1 MLTFQV
7 LCLVASVTGM
17 PEQPAIHVVQVPGD
31 ISNQNSTLVRGVSG
45 DGRVVVGQ
53 SFHNV
58 VSNRQ
63 SALIWTQPNGS
74 SSFAAAD
81 ATAVNYDGT
90 VVVGRKRVS
99 AEGAYRWSSSGGFV
113 TLPDFDGQTKST
125 ALGVS
130 GDGNYTIGYAQY
142 DTVTLRHIRVARWDA
157 QGGLDLRIGNTGPMP
172 GAINFDGSAYTYHKE
187 EWGGLRS
194 YLYTGHY
201 LDRLP
206 IFDGW
211 TDTAVVDMNDS
222 GDVMF
227 GTTSRIDP
235 GTGRLRQLASVW
247 RGFDEVQP
255 LAMPVGALD
264 SSTTCANQAG
274 AVIAGRIIW
283 ADGSN
288 RMVFWTDQG
297 VFDAIDVWTAS
308 GIDLS
313 GWSLSSMT
321 IADISADGSTVVGN
335 GTFNGFARGFVI
347 TGLTIP
353 SPSAAA
359 LLGSAPVFCLARR
372 RRTAP

>member
-7 LCLVASVTGM
+7 LCLVASVTGL
-17 PEQPAIHVVQVPGD
+17 PEQPAINVVQVPGD

-74 SSFAAAD
+74 NSFAAAD

-157 QGGLDLRIGNTGPMP
+157 QGGLI
-172 GAINFDGSAYTYHKE
+172 FESATPDPCLAPSTSME
-187 EWGGLRS
+187 AR
-194 YLYTGHY
+194 T
-201 LDRLP
+201 P
-206 IFDGW
+206 
-211 TDTAVVDMNDS
+211 
-222 GDVMF
+222 
-227 GTTSRIDP
+227 TTR
-235 GTGRLRQLASVW
+235 R
-247 RGFDEVQP
+247 
-255 LAMPVGALD
+255 
-264 SSTTCANQAG
+264 NG
-274 AVIAGRIIW
+274 AVCAHTFTPDTI
-283 ADGSN
+283 S
-288 RMVFWTDQG
+288 TD
-297 VFDAIDVWTAS
+297 S
-308 GIDLS
+308 P
-313 GWSLSSMT
+313 SSMAGP
-321 IADISADGSTVVGN
+321 I
-335 GTFNGFARGFVI
+335 R
-347 TGLTIP
+347 P
-353 SPSAAA
+353 SW
-359 LLGSAPVFCLARR
+359 
-372 RRTAP
+372 T